1 LGKLK
6 FGGIAFDM
14 VQSVSVSV
22 GSAAT
27 RSQSA
32 NPALGGRSEPASA
45 RIYANPVPANP
56 VPANP
61 VPANPVPAWDV
72 TSATRLWSTA
82 LPRLR
87 SELGADVYKAW
98 IEPLRIVG
106 VDAAAVTLGAPNGY
120 AVTRLTID
128 YLHRLQ
134 ARWSALDPL
143 GRRIKLAVAD
153 SVAQD
158 GVEGP
163 CSQGDPDFASDAL
176 VGGEELLATQALEPI
191 DICAPVRTFANFE
204 IGEANRVAVAIAKRV
219 AEEPSNG
226 DVVYFHGLHGSGKT
240 HLLEAISH
248 HLREHAPRRKVLM
261 LTAQRFLNEFQSAL
275 RDRDTAPFK
284 AALRGS
290 DVLLIDDLQ
299 LICGKTVTQEE
310 FFQTLGDLVSRGRT
324 VVCSADVPID
334 ALEGLNSRMRGILQG
349 GFTARIQE
357 PDFALRRAIAARKVA
372 ELSSRSDGF
381 SLNAQALD
389 MIAAR
394 VIGTGRAI
402 EGTIKQIFAASALI
416 GREADMEVVVEA
428 LSDSWKA
435 PEKSV
440 PVETIKRRVAAFFD
454 LSLED
459 LISQR
464 RHRAVARPRQIA
476 MYFCKRLTR
485 RSFPDIGQRFGGRDH
500 TTVMHAVKRIEELAL
515 TDAAFAA
522 ELAEIGR
529 KITE

>member
-1 LGKLK
+1 
-6 FGGIAFDM
+6 M
-14 VQSVSVSV
+14 VQSVRSSV
-22 GSAAT
+22 GSST
-27 RSQSA
+27 TGPQSA
-32 NPALGGRSEPASA
+32 YPIFGGAEPMQARGVASPDDGA
-45 RIYANPVPANP
+45 VEAGQVRA
-56 VPANP
+56 
-61 VPANPVPAWDV
+61 
-72 TSATRLWSTA
+72 LWSMA

-87 SELGADVYKAW
+87 SELGADAYKAW
-98 IEPLRIVG
+98 IEPLRVVAI
-106 VDAAAVTLGAPNGY
+106 DDAAVTLGAPNGY
-120 AVTRLTID
+120 AVSRLTID

-134 ARWSALDPL
+134 ARWSALDPS
-143 GRRIKLAVAD
+143 GRRVRLVVAD
-153 SVAQD
+153 PNQEEVRAETHAD
-158 GVEGP
+158 PEPDLPAAPAETVE
-163 CSQGDPDFASDAL
+163 L
-176 VGGEELLATQALEPI
+176 
-191 DICAPVRTFANFE
+191 CAPVRTFANYE
-204 IGEANRVAVAIAKRV
+204 VGEANRVAVAIAKRV

-226 DVVYFHGLHGSGKT
+226 DVVYFHGLHGAGKT
-240 HLLEAISH
+240 HLLEAIAH
-248 HLREHAPRRKVLM
+248 HMRQHTPRRKVLM

-275 RDRDTAPFK
+275 REKDTAPFK
-284 AALRGS
+284 AALRGT

-299 LICGKTVTQEE
+299 LISGKSATQDE

-324 VVCSADVPID
+324 VVCSADVPVE
-334 ALEGLNSRMRGILQG
+334 ALVGLNSRMRCILQG
-349 GFTARIQE
+349 GFTARINE
-357 PDFALRRAIAARKVA
+357 PDFALRRAIAARKVS
-372 ELSSRSDGF
+372 ELNSRSNGF
-381 SLNAQALD
+381 SLSNEALD

-394 VIGTGRAI
+394 VIGTGRAV
-402 EGTIKQIFAASALI
+402 EGTIKQVFAASALI

-428 LSDSWKA
+428 LSDGWKA

-454 LSLED
+454 LTVED

-522 ELAEIGR
+522 ELVEIGR

>member
-1 LGKLK
+1 
-6 FGGIAFDM
+6 M
-14 VQSVSVSV
+14 VQSVGISV
-22 GSAAT
+22 GSSVTGSQEISPAAGGYSEQSNKT
-27 RSQSA
+27 VARGFAPSQDVASA
-32 NPALGGRSEPASA
+32 NA
-45 RIYANPVPANP
+45 
-56 VPANP
+56 
-61 VPANPVPAWDV
+61 
-72 TSATRLWSTA
+72 LWSSA

-87 SELGADVYKAW
+87 GELGSDVYKAW
-98 IEPLRIVG
+98 IEPLRV
-106 VDAAAVTLGAPNGY
+106 VAADHVSMTLGAPNGY

-143 GRRIKLAVAD
+143 GRRIRLVVAD
-153 SVAQD
+153 AASEEF
-158 GVEGP
+158 VE
-163 CSQGDPDFASDAL
+163 QEATIAEEDFAAPPVDP
-176 VGGEELLATQALEPI
+176 VEL
-191 DICAPVRTFANFE
+191 CAPVRTFANYE
-204 IGEANRVAVAIAKRV
+204 VGEANRVAVAIAKRV

-226 DVVYFHGLHGSGKT
+226 DVVYFHGLHGAGKT

-248 HLREHAPRRKVLM
+248 HLREHSPRRKVLM

-284 AALRGS
+284 AALRGT

-299 LICGKTVTQEE
+299 LICGKSATQEE

-324 VVCSADVPID
+324 VVCSADVPVE
-334 ALEGLNSRMRGILQG
+334 ALQGLNSRMRCILQG
-349 GFTARIQE
+349 GFTARINE
-357 PDFALRRAIAARKVA
+357 PDFALRRAIAARKVL
-372 ELSSRSDGF
+372 ELNSRSNGF
-381 SLNAQALD
+381 SLSKEALD
-389 MIAAR
+389 IIAAR

-402 EGTIKQIFAASALI
+402 EGTIKQVFAASALI
-416 GREADMEVVVEA
+416 GREADMEVVVET
-428 LSDSWKA
+428 LSDGWKA

-454 LSLED
+454 LSIED
-459 LISQR
+459 LVSQR

-522 ELAEIGR
+522 ELVEIGR

>member
-1 LGKLK
+1 
-6 FGGIAFDM
+6 M
-14 VQSVSVSV
+14 VQSVSISV
-22 GSAAT
+22 GS
-27 RSQSA
+27 S
-32 NPALGGRSEPASA
+32 GRSSSNFPPVSGTSLGRAPLQENASKEVGTKVAAKDVASA
-45 RIYANPVPANP
+45 AV
-56 VPANP
+56 
-61 VPANPVPAWDV
+61 
-72 TSATRLWSTA
+72 LWATA

-87 SELGADVYKAW
+87 GELGGDVYKAW
-98 IEPLRIVG
+98 IEPLRVCA
-106 VDAAAVTLGAPNGY
+106 VDGTSVTIGAPNGY

-143 GRRIKLAVAD
+143 GRRIRLVVTEIATDDAHLQD
-153 SVAQD
+153 SASPD
-158 GVEGP
+158 EASIT
-163 CSQGDPDFASDAL
+163 SQSD
-176 VGGEELLATQALEPI
+176 EPI
-191 DICAPVRTFANFE
+191 ELCAPARTFANYE
-204 IGEANRVAVAIAKRV
+204 VGEANRVAVAVAKRV
-219 AEEPSNG
+219 AEEPGSG
-226 DVVYFHGLHGSGKT
+226 DVVYFHGLHGAGKT
-240 HLLEAISH
+240 HLLEAISN
-248 HLREHAPRRKVLM
+248 HLRETAPRRKVLM

-275 RDRDTAPFK
+275 RERDTAPFK
-284 AALRGS
+284 AALRGT

-299 LICGKTVTQEE
+299 LICGKTATQDE

-324 VVCSADVPID
+324 VVCSADVPIET
-334 ALEGLNSRMRGILQG
+334 LEGLNSRMRCVLQG
-349 GFTARIQE
+349 GFTARINE
-357 PDFALRRAIAARKVA
+357 PDFALRRAIAARKVS
-372 ELSSRSDGF
+372 ELNSRSNGF
-381 SLNAQALD
+381 SLPGEALD

-394 VIGTGRAI
+394 VVGTGRAI
-402 EGTIKQIFAASALI
+402 EGTIKQVFAASALI

-459 LISQR
+459 LVSQR

-476 MYFCKRLTR
+476 MYFCKKLTR

-515 TDAAFAA
+515 TDATFAA
-522 ELAEIGR
+522 ELAEVGR